1 MNKYLLLLIAS
12 TMSSGAYAQASPE
25 TNSGIGYES
34 VSTAYEALSKKEG
47 VEGSNQGGWV
57 IFKDRADNSLWSFTP
72 KEHPAYPSTIKRTIV
87 EQEGKL
93 FIDMRAL
100 CGAEKLACDELIRE
114 FRKMNEKKESE
125 LNATRPEKA
134 E

>member
-1 MNKYLLLLIAS
+1 MNKSLLVLIAS
-12 TMSSGAYAQASPE
+12 AMSSGTYAQASPE
-25 TNSGIGYES
+25 TSSGIGYES
-34 VSTAYEALSKKEG
+34 VSAAYEALSTKEG

-72 KEHPAYPSTIKRTIV
+72 KEHPAYPSTIKRTVV

-100 CGAEKLACDELIRE
+100 CGAEQLACDELIKD

-125 LNATRPEKA
+125 LNAKRTEKA